1 MTDVRLDER
10 FLAAVA
16 LAARLHDGQVRKG
29 TGVPYLSHPLGVAS
43 LVLEAGGTEAEAIA
57 GLLHDTVED
66 QGGLG
71 TLERIRAEFGD
82 RVADIALACSDSTVE
97 DPSQKADWRV
107 RKEAHLAHL
116 ASVDA
121 STALVFAADKL
132 HNTRSVVRDLQD
144 QGDAL
149 WPRFKGGR
157 DGTLWYYAESVLALR
172 ANAAAPAAHVDEL
185 NEAVTLLERLVEAE
199 LDGGIDAGAAS
210 RSAATSR
217 PTTPSVTTR

>member
-1 MTDVRLDER
+1 MTDVRLGER

-43 LVLEAGGTEAEAIA
+43 LVLEAGGTEDEAIA

-82 RVADIALACSDSTVE
+82 RVADIVLACSDSTVE
-97 DPSQKADWRV
+97 DPSEKADWRV

-132 HNTRSVVRDLQD
+132 HNVRSVVRDYRD
-144 QGDAL
+144 QGPVL
-149 WPRFKGGR
+149 WGRFKGRR
-157 DGTLWYYAESVLALR
+157 DGTLWYYRESVLALR
-172 ANAAAPAAHVDEL
+172 ANAAAPAALVDEL

>member
-1 MTDVRLDER
+1 MAMRLGER
-10 FLAAVA
+10 FLAAVV

-43 LVLEAGGTEAEAIA
+43 LVLEAGGTEDEAVA

-71 TLERIRAEFGD
+71 TLGRVRAEFGD
-82 RVADIALACSDSTVE
+82 RVADIVLACSDSTVD
-97 DPSQKADWRV
+97 DPSEKADWRT

-116 ASVDA
+116 ARVDA

-132 HNTRSVVRDLQD
+132 HNARSVVRDYRTL
-144 QGDAL
+144 GEAL

-157 DGTLWYYAESVLALR
+157 DGTLWYYAESLRQLR
-172 ANAAAPAAHVDEL
+172 ANPAAPGGLLDEL
-185 NEAVTLLERLVEAE
+185 ERAVSEMQALADAAPPV
-199 LDGGIDAGAAS
+199 GGAFAS
-210 RSAATSR
+210 ASAAVPWQPAQR
-217 PTTPSVTTR
+217 GKEMP

>member
-1 MTDVRLDER
+1 MTDVRLDRR
-10 FLAAVA
+10 FLAAIA

-43 LVLEAGGTEAEAIA
+43 LVLEAGGTEDEAIA

-66 QGGLG
+66 QGGLA
-71 TLERIRAEFGD
+71 TLERIRGEFGE
-82 RVADIALACSDSTVE
+82 RVADIVLACSDSTDD
-97 DPSQKADWRV
+97 DPLEKADWRT
-107 RKEAHLAHL
+107 RKQAHLAHL

-132 HNTRSVVRDLQD
+132 HNARSVVRDYRD
-144 QGDAL
+144 QGPVL
-149 WPRFKGGR
+149 WGRFKGRR
-157 DGTLWYYAESVLALR
+157 DGTLWYYRESVRALR
-172 ANAAAPAAHVDEL
+172 ANAAAPTELVDEL
-185 NEAVTLLERLVEAE
+185 DEAVTLLESLVEAE

-217 PTTPSVTTR
+217 TTTPSVNSR